1 MESVKGLFEN
11 PFLFLFSV
19 TKCFHYSSC
28 KMKKLHFGSSTTL
41 WWLFRWWCWIR
52 FESPPLHSVQ
62 FLIHEG
68 LWLNF
73 HMINNSAKISSSKL
87 KHWLKNRRRP
97 NFCHNF
103 LSLCLKSCGVNE
115 GGVVE
120 KSESTIVLDATNVTV
135 SQQFCENH
143 WSWPNIHEEPLFP
156 LEILPFYSTT
166 VEENRISW

>member
-1 MESVKGLFEN
+1 MSPFLSHISKVALLNPRMEFNLSLQFHFLLKYLPTLTSVICQFANLTINNKCPGKERS

-73 HMINNSAKISSSKL
+73 HMINNSAKISSSGWKIEED
-87 KHWLKNRRRP
+87 P
-97 NFCHNF
+97 IFVTIFC
-103 LSLCLKSCGVNE
+103 LCV
-115 GGVVE
+115 
-120 KSESTIVLDATNVTV
+120 
-135 SQQFCENH
+135 
-143 WSWPNIHEEPLFP
+143 
-156 LEILPFYSTT
+156 
-166 VEENRISW
+166 